1 MAHIVQGLA
10 LARPYGR
17 VGSSRFLRGKLLA
30 AVVALLAHAP
40 ASAQDREPVDVS
52 SLGPQVGEKIPD
64 FALPDQYGRIRTLD
78 SIMGERG
85 AMLVFHRSAD
95 W

>member
-1 MAHIVQGLA
+1 MKFRLAALA
-10 LARPYGR
+10 LTIC
-17 VGSSRFLRGKLLA
+17 FL
-30 AVVALLAHAP
+30 VVMHVPLD
-40 ASAQDREPVDVS
+40 AQERESIDVS
-52 SLGPQVGEKIPD
+52 SFGPQVGDRIPD
-64 FALPDQYGRIRTLD
+64 FALPDQHGTVQTLD